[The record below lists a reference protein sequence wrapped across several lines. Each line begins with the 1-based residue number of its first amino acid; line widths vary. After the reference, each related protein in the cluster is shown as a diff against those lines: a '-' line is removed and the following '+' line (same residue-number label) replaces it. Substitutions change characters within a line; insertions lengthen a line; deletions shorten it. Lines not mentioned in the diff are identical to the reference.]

1 MKQVLPSCLGSKAA
15 DSRAGPAMEL
25 SETVPTK
32 PIAQPILSL
41 SIYLDLLILVSAL
54 VERGPPELLV
64 PLPPRARDQDASAL
78 VLPPGVLRPIG
89 ILGTE
94 KSVVK

>member
-1 MKQVLPSCLGSKAA
+1 
-15 DSRAGPAMEL
+15 MEL
-25 SETVPTK
+25 LETVHKTC
-32 PIAQPILSL
+32 AQPILSL

-78 VLPPGVLRPIG
+78 VLAPGVLRPVR
-89 ILGTE
+89 ILGTG
-94 KSVVK
+94 KSVGFMLTF